1 MRTRAVV
8 LGLCVGSWAVSGAVA
23 QSTLD
28 WPVGELFPVGID
40 TGMIDNP
47 TDAPALIYQ
56 QDVTWPAAAWLR
68 LYFDSP
74 SLPNGGIVRVMS
86 ALDGQTQEL
95 DADGLVMWSN
105 STAYFNGDAL
115 VLQVIAGP
123 RTVGNRLVV
132 RELAAQLTGAGG
144 IAAPCGICGAD
155 DRVDSSADWSCRLMP
170 VGCTA
175 SVYTEES
182 CIVSAGHCAG
192 GSNYVIQ
199 FRVPPSNA
207 DCSLNNPPVEEQ
219 FPVLAQNWLNAGV
232 GADWAVMTTGLN
244 NLGQSAYQ
252 RYRQLRPISAV
263 LGNAGDTVRIRG
275 YGVDSECVKSQ
286 TQQYA
291 LGPINSRAST
301 YYTFSVDLRGGN
313 SGSGLIRDEE
323 IIAIVTHCTEN
334 CPNYG
339 TRVDRTDFR
348 TARNNLCPAVVC
360 LPCDTNCDGSVNGG
374 DIENFVDLLAGA
386 IGCSWCAGDTNLDGS
401 LNGQDIG
408 GFIACL
414 GNP

>member
-1 MRTRAVV
+1 MR
-8 LGLCVGSWAVSGAVA
+8 SWAAPFGVLIGVAAASTVFA

-28 WPVGELFPVGID
+28 WPIGEMFPVGID
-40 TGMIDNP
+40 TGPIDNP
-47 TDAPALIYQ
+47 SDQPALIFQ
-56 QDVTWPAAAWLR
+56 QDVSWPAAAWLR

-74 SLPNGGIVRVMS
+74 NLPNGGYVRVVS
-86 ALDGQTQEL
+86 ALDGQMQQL
-95 DADGLVMWSN
+95 DADGLEMWSN
-105 STAYFNGDAL
+105 STAYFNGDSVL
-115 VLQVIAGP
+115 LQVVAGP
-123 RTVGNRLVV
+123 RTSANRLVI
-132 RELAAQLTGAGG
+132 RELAAQLTGEGG
-144 IAAPCGICGAD
+144 IASPCGICGSD
-155 DRVDSSADWSCRLMP
+155 DRVNSNADWSCRLMP

-199 FRVPPSNA
+199 FRVPASNP
-207 DCSLNNPPVEEQ
+207 DCSTNNPPISEQ
-219 FPVLAQNWLNAGV
+219 FPVLSQSWLSAGV

-252 RYRQLRPISAV
+252 RYRQLRPISAA

-291 LGPINSRAST
+291 LGPINSRSST

-313 SGSGLIRDEE
+313 SGSGLIRNEE

-348 TARNNLCPAVVC
+348 NARTNLCPSVAC
-360 LPCDTNCDGSVNGG
+360 LPCDANCDGSVNGA
-374 DIENFVDLLAGA
+374 DIDPFINLIAGA

-408 GFIACL
+408 GFIDCL
-414 GNP
+414 SNP